1 MKTNLYLIGFMG
13 VGKSAVSRYLDT
25 QGHMHRVE
33 MDQEIE
39 KREKMTIPEIFA
51 REGEEY
57 FRDRETELLRE
68 LSDRQGIVVSCGGGV
83 PKREENIRLMKESGT
98 VVWLEAEPETILER
112 VSRNN
117 NRPLLEGKKNIEAI
131 RDMMQE
137 RRPLYERAAD
147 IRVRADG
154 RPVCSIAKEILKRK
168 KWTG

>member
-13 VGKSAVSRYLDT
+13 VGKSAVSRYLDVEC
-25 QGHMHRVE
+25 HMHRVE

-39 KREKMTIPEIFA
+39 RREGRTISQIFA
-51 REGEEY
+51 QEGEEY
-57 FRDRETELLRE
+57 FRERETELLRE
-68 LSDRQGIVVSCGGGV
+68 LSKKQDIVVSCGGGV

-137 RRPLYERAAD
+137 RRPFYKGAAD
-147 IRVRADG
+147 ICVKADG
-154 RPVCSIAKEILKRK
+154 RSVASVAKEILKRK
-168 KWTG
+168 KRPR